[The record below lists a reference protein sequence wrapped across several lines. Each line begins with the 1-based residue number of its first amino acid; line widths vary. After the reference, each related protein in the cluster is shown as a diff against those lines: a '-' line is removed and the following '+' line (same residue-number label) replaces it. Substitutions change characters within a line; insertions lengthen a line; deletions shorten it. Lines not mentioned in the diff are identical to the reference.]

1 MLLELR
7 EIEAG
12 YGSVRILHGVS
23 FTVERGTVTA
33 LIGGNGAGKTTIMR
47 MLAGLL
53 PVAGG
58 ALRFAGR
65 DIAAATESARVAA
78 GIVLVPE
85 GRLVFPT
92 LSVEENLRLGAIS
105 LRARAGAPERLEQ
118 MFEQF
123 PRLQERRRLAAA
135 SLSGGEQQ
143 MLAIARGLM
152 ARPELLLLD
161 EPTLGLAPVMCDQVF
176 ATVERLRR
184 SGLTILLA
192 EQDARRTLELADLAY
207 VVENGRI
214 TLSGSGTALLGDPT
228 VRSAYLGL

>member
-12 YGSVRILHGVS
+12 YAGVRVLHGVS
-23 FTVERGTVTA
+23 FTVAPGTVTA

-53 PVAGG
+53 PVESGT
-58 ALRFAGR
+58 LRFAGS
-65 DIAAATESARVAA
+65 DISGDTGSARVAA

-105 LRARAGAPERLEQ
+105 LRARAGAAERLER

-123 PRLQERRRLAAA
+123 PRLQERRRLAAG

-161 EPTLGLAPVMCDQVF
+161 EPTLGLAPAMCNQVF
-176 ATVERLRR
+176 AAVERLRR

-192 EQDARRTLELADLAY
+192 EQDARRALELADLAY
-207 VVENGRI
+207 VVENGRV
-214 TLSGSGTALLGDPT
+214 TLSGSGKALLGDAA

>member
-192 EQDARRTLELADLAY
+192 EQDARRALELADLAY

-228 VRSAYLGL
+228 VRGAYLGL